1 MILDYF
7 IKQKDLYK
15 TFIII
20 SIVNSII
27 IVNSHL
33 FKDYLNKDKDKNK
46 DKNIFS
52 TLYFIHIITIFIS
65 TFIISFISYIMCFY
79 LFGYNS
85 NP

>member
-7 IKQKDLYK
+7 IKQKNLYK

-33 FKDYLNKDKDKNK
+33 FKDYFNKDKYYFNKDKD
-46 DKNIFS
+46 I
-52 TLYFIHIITIFIS
+52 
-65 TFIISFISYIMCFY
+65 
-79 LFGYNS
+79 
-85 NP
+85 

>member
-7 IKQKDLYK
+7 IKHKNLYK
-15 TFIII
+15 AFIII

-33 FKDYLNKDKDKNK
+33 YKDYFNK
-46 DKNIFS
+46 DKNTQIFS
-52 TLYFIHIITIFIS
+52 ILYLNHIIYIFIS

-79 LFGYNS
+79 LFGYNIT
-85 NP
+85 

>member
-15 TFIII
+15 TFLII

-33 FKDYLNKDKDKNK
+33 YKDYFNKDKDKDKDKNK
-46 DKNIFS
+46 NIFS
-52 TLYFIHIITIFIS
+52 ILYFIHIITIFIT
-65 TFIISFISYIMCFY
+65 TFIISFVSYIMCFY
-79 LFGYNS
+79 LFGYKT
-85 NP
+85 